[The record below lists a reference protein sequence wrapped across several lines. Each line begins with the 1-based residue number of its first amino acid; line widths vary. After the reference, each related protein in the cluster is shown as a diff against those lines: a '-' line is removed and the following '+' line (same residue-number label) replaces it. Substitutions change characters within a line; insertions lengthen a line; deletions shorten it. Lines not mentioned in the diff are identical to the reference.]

1 MQQFDELTS
10 QVNNEIVY
18 QTWYTLIVTYS
29 GQCTCT
35 CISSF
40 FFFFLISCQ
49 FHRQMLFLLEE
60 VSNIGQ
66 VTDMISHRR

>member
-10 QVNNEIVY
+10 EVNNEIVY

-29 GQCTCT
+29 SQCTCT
-35 CISSF
+35 CIS